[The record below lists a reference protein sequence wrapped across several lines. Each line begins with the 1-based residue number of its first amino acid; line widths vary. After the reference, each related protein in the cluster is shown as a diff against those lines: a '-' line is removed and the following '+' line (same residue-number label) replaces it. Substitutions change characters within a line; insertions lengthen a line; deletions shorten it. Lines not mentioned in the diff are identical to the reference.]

1 MFDWFKK
8 KQAPEV
14 QPDPSPEIMGFRLGG
29 AFELDDLKLKLIE
42 PQLIIEGA
50 SRTQLIKAVG
60 EVRLDAQTRL
70 LRYYTD
76 DDGFIQVLT
85 HGDSEADISEVKL
98 YYFYESRPI
107 DSPSQW
113 QSMLDNQ
120 IVQSHWELE
129 GHRFDKVWENTR
141 PVAMTEKTWLE
152 NGTVSETDQF
162 VMVYE
167 RDTGDGQ
174 FESLMVAGEEK
185 IYRNQAERC
194 LALSTGFDLSP
205 TDFRLIG

>member
-8 KQAPEV
+8 KQP
-14 QPDPSPEIMGFRLGG
+14 QTPPPSSPEILGLRLGG
-29 AFELDDLKLKLIE
+29 AFELDDLKLRLIE
-42 PQLIIEGA
+42 PDLIIEGA

-60 EVRLDAQTRL
+60 EVRLDEQTRL

-85 HGDSEADISEVKL
+85 HGTSEADVSEVKL

-107 DSPSQW
+107 DTQSQW
-113 QSMLDNQ
+113 QHLLDHE
-120 IVQSHWELE
+120 IVKPSWELE
-129 GHRFDKVWENTR
+129 GFQFTKVWDNTR

-152 NGTVSETDQF
+152 NGSVSETDQF
-162 VMVYE
+162 VMIYE
-167 RDTGDGQ
+167 RDTGNGQ
-174 FESLMVAGEEK
+174 FESLLVAGEEK

-194 LALSTGFDLSP
+194 MAISTGFDLSP
-205 TDFRLIG
+205 TDFKLIG